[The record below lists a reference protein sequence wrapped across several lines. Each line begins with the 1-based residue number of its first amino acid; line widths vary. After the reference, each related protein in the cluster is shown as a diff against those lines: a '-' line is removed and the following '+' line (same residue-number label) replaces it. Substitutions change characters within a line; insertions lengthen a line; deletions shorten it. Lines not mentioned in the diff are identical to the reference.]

1 MVVDRVELL
10 DLYNSLRQRVHFD
23 LPPSA
28 QLNVRLFVYE
38 CIHIIKNPS
47 ISNELYY
54 DALNLVDLQDEYK
67 FQIIA
72 DTLKLLIVE
81 SENISE
87 VRLYTNNAMN
97 FLKHLQDKVYQEN
110 YFDSLTGVFNY
121 NYLQKIESEISAK
134 DFTLFFFD
142 LDGLKKINDLY
153 GHEHGNKLIQN
164 FAKILK
170 SSFRF
175 DDLVIRYGG
184 DEFIVIVFRNK
195 LNPDKAIEKLNKHP
209 QMIELNIAFS
219 FGFSRNNEKNLKK
232 TLSIAD
238 QLMYTQKESK

>member
-1 MVVDRVELL
+1 MDVERAELL
-10 DLYNSLRQRVHFD
+10 NLYNSLSRRVHFD
-23 LPPSA
+23 LLPSA
-28 QLNVRLFVYE
+28 QINIRLFIYE
-38 CIHIIKNPS
+38 CIHIIKSRS
-47 ISNELYY
+47 ISNEYYY
-54 DALNLVDLQDEYK
+54 DALNLVELQDEYK

-72 DTLKLLIVE
+72 DTLKLLIVK
-81 SENISE
+81 SENINE
-87 VRLYTNNAMN
+87 VRLYTDNAMD

-121 NYLQKIESEISAK
+121 NYLQKIDSEISTK

-142 LDGLKKINDLY
+142 LDGLKKINDLH

-195 LNPDKAIEKLNKHP
+195 LNPNKAIEKINKHP
-209 QMIELNIAFS
+209 KMMELDIAFS
-219 FGFSRNNEKNLKK
+219 FGFSSNSDKNLKK

-238 QLMYTQKESK
+238 QLMYSQKESK